1 MHEDPAP
8 ADEVPALY
16 LIHDSSMDADQK
28 AALGAVATVT
38 FLPWAERKTPPRQTR
53 VLFYLGDEMIRELA
67 ATALEREWEIGILPH
82 PDARQAMLAMGVRGE
97 LNDVFR
103 HYLGAAAIET
113 NAITCNG
120 ELVFSSVVIGRVL
133 GLRPYDIN
141 QHPSSWHLLKGSLK
155 GLGSLQPGLYKLI
168 TAKDKEISLAA
179 LGLVVVSRAE
189 SALLGRSFVE
199 EFGPGD
205 GRIALLV
212 LAPRSIASYLWFMA
226 RLLWPRKIK
235 LSQLPTSLGLVQA
248 DRLRIV
254 APQGVEYLLDGKPVH
269 TSEIEF
275 RLLEDRVHLLPGPAR
290 EPARDMPRTVS
301 REMVRLNQVPQGES
315 AQALLHRKLPLFRH
329 ASEEEYRELFV
340 ALRDDARASP
350 SFQVLMVLSVLI
362 ALAGL
367 YSNSAPVIIGAMIL
381 APLMSPIVSLAM
393 GLARSDPGMI
403 RTALGTLLVGVAW
416 GLACGILMAWA
427 MPLDIPTH
435 EMTLRMAP
443 NLLDLMVAVV
453 SGVACAYANAKK
465 EIAKSLAGVAIAV
478 ALVPPL
484 SVVGIGIGWA
494 DWAMAAGAALLLV
507 TNLVGIALAASVTF
521 WALGFS
527 PFRRARA
534 GLGISLLI
542 LAIITVPL
550 SLSFAHLV
558 ERVQILE
565 KLPKGTMQFEDYS
578 VQVDHADVTLGAP
591 PLVTLVL
598 ASRESLGT
606 AQVDEI
612 KAHIVE
618 KLGQPIQLEVQSNI
632 RR

>member
-8 ADEVPALY
+8 ADEAPALY
-16 LIHDSSMDADQK
+16 LIHDSSLDEHEK
-28 AALGAVATVT
+28 AALGALASVT
-38 FLPWAERKTPPRQTR
+38 FLPWAERETPQSQTR
-53 VLFYLGDEMIRELA
+53 VLLYLGDEMIRELA
-67 ATALEREWEIGILPH
+67 AIALEREWEIGILPH
-82 PDARQAMLAMGVRGE
+82 ADARQAMLAMGVRGE
-97 LNDVFR
+97 LSDVFL
-103 HYLGAAAIET
+103 HYLGVAAIET
-113 NAITCNG
+113 NAVTCNG
-120 ELVFSSVVIGRVL
+120 ELVFSSVVMGRVL

-141 QHPSSWHLLKGSLK
+141 QHPNAWHLLKGSLK

-168 TAKDKEISLAA
+168 TGKEKEISLAA
-179 LGLVVVSRAE
+179 LGLVVVGRAG
-189 SALLGRSFVE
+189 SALVGRSFVE

-212 LAPRSIASYLWFMA
+212 LAPRSIASYLWFLV
-226 RLLWPRKIK
+226 RLLWPWKIR
-235 LSQLPTSLGLVQA
+235 LSQLPASLGLIQA

-254 APQGVEYLLDGKPVH
+254 APRGVEYLLDGKPVH

-275 RLLEDRVHLLPGPAR
+275 RLLEDRVHLLPGPAM
-290 EPARDMPRTVS
+290 EPARDTLQAVS

-315 AQALLHRKLPLFRH
+315 AQALLNRKLPLFRH
-329 ASEEEYRELFV
+329 AGEEEYRDLFV
-340 ALRDDARASP
+340 SLRDDARASS

-393 GLARSDPGMI
+393 GLARSDPAMI

-416 GLACGILMAWA
+416 GLACAILMAWA

-453 SGVACAYANAKK
+453 SGVACAYANSKK

-494 DWAMAAGAALLLV
+494 DWEMAAGASLLLV

-521 WALGFS
+521 WVLGFS

-558 ERVQILE
+558 EREQILE
-565 KLPKGTMQFEDYS
+565 KLPKGTLQFEGYS
-578 VQVDHADVTLGAP
+578 VQVDHADVTLGAL

>member
-1 MHEDPAP
+1 MHEDPAL

-16 LIHDSSMDADQK
+16 LIHDSGMDADQK
-28 AALGAVATVT
+28 ASLGALASVT
-38 FLPWAERKTPPRQTR
+38 FLPWAEREVAPRQAR
-53 VLFYLGDEMIRELA
+53 VLLYLGDEMIRELA
-67 ATALEREWEIGILPH
+67 TTALERKWEIGILPH
-82 PDARQAMLAMGVRGE
+82 PDARQAMLAMGVRGG
-97 LNDVFR
+97 LDDVFR
-103 HYLGAAAIET
+103 HYLGAAAIES
-113 NAITCNG
+113 NAIICNG
-120 ELVFSSVVIGRVL
+120 ELVFSSVVMGRVL

-141 QHPSSWHLLKGSLK
+141 QQPNSWHLLRGSLK
-155 GLGSLQPGLYKLI
+155 DLGKLQPGRYQLI
-168 TAKDKEISLAA
+168 TGKEREISIAA
-179 LGLVVVSRAE
+179 LGLVVVGRVE
-189 SALLGRSFVE
+189 SALVGRSFVE

-212 LAPRSIASYLWFMA
+212 LAPRSIASYLWFLL

-235 LSQLPTSLGLVQA
+235 LSQLPASLGLIQTDSV
-248 DRLRIV
+248 RIV
-254 APQGVEYLLDGKPVH
+254 APQGLEYLLDGKPVH

-275 RLLEDRVHLLPGPAR
+275 RLLDDRLQLLPGPAM
-290 EPARDMPRTVS
+290 EPARDTLQPIS
-301 REMVRLNQVPQGES
+301 REMVRLNQVPQGQS
-315 AQALLHRKLPLFRH
+315 AQALLNRKLPLFRH
-329 ASEEEYRELFV
+329 ASEEEYRDLFV
-340 ALRDDARASP
+340 SLRDDARASS

-367 YSNSAPVIIGAMIL
+367 YSDSAPVIIGAMIL
-381 APLMSPIVSLAM
+381 APLMAPIVSLAM
-393 GLARSDPGMI
+393 GLARSDPAMI

-453 SGVACAYANAKK
+453 SGVACAYANSKK

-494 DWAMAAGAALLLV
+494 DWAIAAGAALLLV

-521 WALGFS
+521 WVLGFS

-542 LAIITVPL
+542 LAIVTVPL

-558 ERVQILE
+558 EREQFLD

-578 VQVDHADVTLGAP
+578 VQVDHADVSLGDP
-591 PLVTLVL
+591 LLVTLVL
-598 ASRESLGT
+598 ASRESLDT
-606 AQVDEI
+606 TQVDEI
-612 KAHIVE
+612 KAHIVQ